1 MLHDLHIPCSLGV
14 PSYRSVSI
22 NRLCEE
28 VLNLVSAIL
37 YFLSGNAFKYFSI
50 SKLCLKTEYDCKRV
64 ELFMFA
70 YHDCL

>member
-1 MLHDLHIPCSLGV
+1 M

-28 VLNLVSAIL
+28 VVNLGSATL